1 MTATDI
7 IATWKKNDF
16 KPIYWLEG
24 DEDYFIDEIM
34 EYAEKKILSEAD
46 AQFNQTVFYGKDANW
61 ADVINACR
69 RYPMFAERQ
78 VVLLKEAQQ
87 MRDVEKLES
96 YVENPL
102 LSTVLIVSYKG
113 KTLDGRQ
120 KFSKLI
126 RKKGEVFLSKKM
138 YDNQLPAWVHS
149 YLQSNG
155 FQIKPKA
162 LQLLVDHIGNDLS
175 RIVNEIE
182 KLSLNLKEKNITED
196 DIEKFIGISKEY
208 NIFELQNAYSK
219 KDAAKAMR
227 IVQYFGANPKA
238 VPVQLILPSLYSYFS
253 KILTIFQMPDRS
265 ERSLK
270 PALNY
275 NPSMI
280 ENVLEAMKNYSFAE
294 VEQVIVLLHDA
305 NLKSIGI
312 GTQGMSPESLLKE
325 LSYKIINV
333 GKRATANIR

>member
-1 MTATDI
+1 MGTSSI
-7 IATWKKNDF
+7 ITNWKNQDF
-16 KPIYWLEG
+16 KPVYWLEG
-24 DEDYFIDEIM
+24 DEDFFIDELM

-87 MRDVEKLES
+87 MKDVDKLES
-96 YVENPL
+96 YIENPL
-102 LSTVLIVSYKG
+102 QSTVLVVSYKG

-138 YDNQLPAWVHS
+138 YDNQLPEWTSS
-149 YLQSNG
+149 YLKSNG
-155 FQIKPKA
+155 FSIKPKA
-162 LQLLVDHIGNDLS
+162 LNLLVDHIGNDLS

-182 KLSLNLKEKNITED
+182 KLSLNLGKEKNITED
-196 DIEKFIGISKEY
+196 DIEKYIGISKEY
-208 NIFELQNAYSK
+208 NIFELQNAFSK
-219 KDAAKAMR
+219 KDAAKAIR
-227 IVQYFGANPKA
+227 IIQYFDANPKA
-238 VPVQLILPSLYSYFS
+238 VPIQLILPSLYSYFS
-253 KILTIFQMPDRS
+253 KILTVYQLPDKS
-265 ERSLK
+265 ERALK
-270 PALNY
+270 PIYSY
-275 NPSMI
+275 NSHLV
-280 ENVLEAMKNYSFAE
+280 EQVLQTIKNYSFSE
-294 VEQVIVLLHDA
+294 LEQVILLLHDA

-312 GTQGMSPESLLKE
+312 GNTSVSSGSLMKE

-333 GKRATANIR
+333 GKK